1 MDYKFKVGDK
11 VRADNNELFIL
22 IKEYPLH
29 MSEALPRFDIIS
41 LSTQEIEKHCYLNNG
56 CWFPVFDNSVNKLIE
71 VLESIKSIRNYLNT
85 EIIECNTYLEKRND
99 MGQVRRPDDPFE
111 FISYTRGKSIGLIL
125 GRDKINNI
133 LNKNDC
139 S

>member
-22 IKEYPLH
+22 IKEHPLY
-29 MSEALPRFDIIS
+29 MGEVLPRFDIIS
-41 LSTQEIEKHCYLNNG
+41 LNTQEIQKHCYLYNNS
-56 CWFPVFDNSVNKLIE
+56 WFPVFDNDAIKPFM
-71 VLESIKSIRNYLNT
+71 VLEDIKSIRDYLNA
-85 EIIECNTYLEKRND
+85 EITECNTYLEKRND
-99 MGQVRRPDDPFE
+99 SGQVQRPDDPFE

-133 LNKNDC
+133 LNKNA
-139 S
+139 